1 VNEGPHGYYD
11 ALRREAAHRLADA
24 LTPYRVLTRAKLA
37 EVSGASHWNTIGFD
51 EALRWAVDRDFL
63 RRLDGDLYEIA
74 PGASR
79 DDGRRLV
86 VEGGW

>member
-1 VNEGPHGYYD
+1 MNEASGDYYD
-11 ALRREAAHRLADA
+11 ALLREAAHRLADV

-37 EVSGASHWNTIGFD
+37 ELSGASHWKTIGFD

-63 RRLDGDLYEIA
+63 RRLGGDLYEIG